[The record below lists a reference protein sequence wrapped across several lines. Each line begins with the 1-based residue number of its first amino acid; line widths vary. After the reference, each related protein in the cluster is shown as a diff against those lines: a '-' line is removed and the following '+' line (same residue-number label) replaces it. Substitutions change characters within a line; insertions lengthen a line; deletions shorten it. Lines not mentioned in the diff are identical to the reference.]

1 MTIEERLYSKTKI
14 SKKFGIIRA
23 LDEEGKV
30 HFILWILLIL
40 TIGLFLT
47 HLLFQSAEK
56 MAKAREETLARDQK
70 RLEEKRKAKSAV
82 PLW

>member
-23 LDEEGKV
+23 LDEEGLK
-30 HFILWILLIL
+30 LINL
-40 TIGLFLT
+40 CKLYQNPFK
-47 HLLFQSAEK
+47 AEK

-70 RLEEKRKAKSAV
+70 RVEEKRKVKSI